1 MARNIINEPFM
12 LVESDLV
19 FDEYL
24 LDDMR
29 YPDRIAIA
37 RMQPWMNG
45 TTVTI
50 NKSQQVKRFL
60 NGTSVSPDEIR
71 HKTVNIYSFS
81 QSSWRGIIK
90 KLNQHISAGSVNCY
104 YETVFA
110 EMIADGSLSLLA
122 VSFDNKR
129 WYEIDTIADMKE
141 AEKLFSD
148 DMYEAN
154 IPDIVKKKSLSSIEL
169 ILKQINGIDIEKVAS

>member
-1 MARNIINEPFM
+1 M

-19 FDEYL
+19 FDESL

-29 YPDRIAIA
+29 YPNRIAIA

-60 NGTSVSPDEIR
+60 DSTSVIPDEISY
-71 HKTVNIYSFS
+71 KTVNIYSFS
-81 QSSWRGIIK
+81 LSSWYGIIK
-90 KLNQHISAGSVNCY
+90 KLNQHISAGNVNCY

-110 EMIADGSLSLLA
+110 EMVTEGSLSLQT
-122 VSFDNKR
+122 VSFDNK
-129 WYEIDTIADMKE
+129 
-141 AEKLFSD
+141 S
-148 DMYEAN
+148 
-154 IPDIVKKKSLSSIEL
+154 
-169 ILKQINGIDIEKVAS
+169 